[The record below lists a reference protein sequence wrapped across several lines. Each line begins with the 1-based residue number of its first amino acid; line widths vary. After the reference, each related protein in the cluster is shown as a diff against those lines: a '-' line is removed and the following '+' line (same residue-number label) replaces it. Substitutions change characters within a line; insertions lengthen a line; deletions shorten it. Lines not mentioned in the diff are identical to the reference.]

1 MGQGLGASHR
11 GLVTSDT
18 DQWGPGV
25 ASQGEGHGAT
35 ATRGAQNS
43 PPVSRNAP
51 YLVGLGIC
59 LSNNDS
65 FKVILATY
73 LQTATYTKLFVYSH
87 LGYLLTGSW

>member
-18 DQWGPGV
+18 DQRGPGV

-35 ATRGAQNS
+35 ATRGTQNS

-65 FKVILATY
+65 FKVILAIYKQQPTLNY
-73 LQTATYTKLFVYSH
+73 LFI
-87 LGYLLTGSW
+87 LTWDTC